1 MSLANKT
8 PRGMSLANKSQ
19 HYRKVSSMTE
29 LALESI
35 TKVKCLECGDKL
47 TEWETSGYCI
57 MCEPDEYEVY

>member
-1 MSLANKT
+1 
-8 PRGMSLANKSQ
+8 MSLANKSQ

-47 TEWETSGYCI
+47 TAWETSGFCI